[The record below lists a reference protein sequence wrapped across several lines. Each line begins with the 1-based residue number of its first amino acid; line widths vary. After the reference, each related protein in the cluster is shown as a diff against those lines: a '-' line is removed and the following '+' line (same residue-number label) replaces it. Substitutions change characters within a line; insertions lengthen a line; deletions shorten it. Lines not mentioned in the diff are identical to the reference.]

1 MTTPVDKP
9 WLTIVQASER
19 AQVSV
24 PTLRREIRAGRLR
37 AVRVGGR
44 LALRFTP
51 GMIDAWLM
59 AGEIEVPHA

>member
-1 MTTPVDKP
+1 MTSADKP
-9 WLTIVQASER
+9 WLRIQEAAER

-24 PTLRREIRAGRLR
+24 ATVRREIRAGRLR

-51 GMIDAWLM
+51 GMVDAWLM